1 MFGGLGAGRRLL
13 KKGLPANGLVWS
25 ELLLFGTRW
34 LVKLSKRGE
43 YALRV
48 LVDLAMA
55 RSSGEPLVPLA
66 VLAQAQSIPSTFL
79 EQILLSLRHGGYL
92 VSTRGK
98 HGGYALARSEAGVP
112 MGSIIRYLEGSLAP
126 VSCVSESAYQRC
138 SCPDEKNCG
147 VRQLMLEA
155 REALCRVFDGM
166 TLEALAE
173 KTLSGW
179 TASGGTPPILELL
192 KGTSAA
198 RGNRRRRD
206 GEPEYLI

>member
-1 MFGGLGAGRRLL
+1 
-13 KKGLPANGLVWS
+13 
-25 ELLLFGTRW
+25 
-34 LVKLSKRGE
+34 VKLSKRGE

-55 RSSGEPLVPLA
+55 RSEGEPLVSLA
-66 VLAQAQSIPSTFL
+66 VLAQAQSVPSTFL
-79 EQILLSLRHGGYL
+79 EQILLSMRQGGYL

-98 HGGYALARSEAGVP
+98 HGGYALAQPEGGFS
-112 MGSIIRYLEGSLAP
+112 MGRVIRFLEGSLAP
-126 VSCVSESAYQRC
+126 VACVSQSAYQRC

-155 REALCRVFDGM
+155 REALCRVFDGT

-173 KTLSGW
+173 RTLAGW
-179 TASGGTPPILELL
+179 RASGGTPPILELL
-192 KGTSAA
+192 KGASAA
-198 RGNRRRRD
+198 KGGGARRN

>member
-1 MFGGLGAGRRLL
+1 
-13 KKGLPANGLVWS
+13 
-25 ELLLFGTRW
+25 
-34 LVKLSKRGE
+34 
-43 YALRV
+43 
-48 LVDLAMA
+48 
-55 RSSGEPLVPLA
+55 
-66 VLAQAQSIPSTFL
+66 
-79 EQILLSLRHGGYL
+79 
-92 VSTRGK
+92 
-98 HGGYALARSEAGVP
+98 